1 MTRDVDREDAVHD
14 LIHMSVHVSTHIS
27 AYMSIHMSMHISIY
41 MPMQMSIHKSIYMST
56 CMAIHVDTRVH
67 RRVHTHV
74 CSVVKT
80 IGPRRR
86 KHEHRHAYS
95 MGVCMTT
102 RIQANRRRY
111 PPEIYPDTQ
120 IDIADMYGRAGE
132 KRMSVHT
139 SLRISIRAPFYTD
152 AMPPSK

>member
-56 CMAIHVDTRVH
+56 CMAIHVYT
-67 RRVHTHV
+67 RVHTHV

-86 KHEHRHAYS
+86 KHEHRHAYC

-111 PPEIYPDTQ
+111 PPEIYADTQ

-139 SLRISIRAPFYTD
+139 SLRTSIRAPFYTD